1 LYHIIIVFQI
11 YQLALL
17 GIVTRNAKRLQRL
30 TEDILDVTRIES
42 RLLKLNDDLFEL
54 NGIIL
59 NAVQDIIDEI
69 DNVKVKLL
77 YDVKDDIISVET
89 DKGRIT
95 QVISNL
101 LKNII
106 KFTKKGSISINIER
120 KEHNQY
126 VIISVKI
133 LEEVSTL
140 KFYLDYFQSMLQNP
154 LNVLVWDQDYSLQKY
169 CRSP

>member
-1 LYHIIIVFQI
+1 MYHIIIVFQI